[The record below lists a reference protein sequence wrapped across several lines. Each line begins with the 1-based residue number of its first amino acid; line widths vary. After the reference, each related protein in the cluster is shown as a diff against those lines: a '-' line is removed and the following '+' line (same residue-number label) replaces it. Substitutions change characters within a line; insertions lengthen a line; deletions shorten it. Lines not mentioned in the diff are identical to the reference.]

1 MIHQSGFGATGNGC
15 SERNLLWEV
24 MELFFGDFV
33 PTLGNPGKYMH
44 CKLEKG
50 RISSYDKLLKTKLN
64 RSKLDK
70 ETRVNW
76 EDDAA
81 NLLFDGVT
89 HMYNQIDITKSKEKE
104 VVHTAGIPDNIAM
117 AQRWR
122 TQRWGMTQRWT
133 TFI

>member
-1 MIHQSGFGATGNGC
+1 MQTICEVLYSPGDITDRVFYQTGSGAAGNGC

-24 MELFFGDFV
+24 MELFLGDFV
-33 PTLGNPGKYMH
+33 PTLGNPGEYMH
-44 CKLEKG
+44 RKLEKG
-50 RISSYDKLLKTKLN
+50 RISSYEKLLKMKLDW
-64 RSKLDK
+64 SKLDK

-104 VVHTAGIPDNIAM
+104 VVHTASIPDNIAE
-117 AQRWR
+117 
-122 TQRWGMTQRWT
+122 
-133 TFI
+133 